1 MSEEIDFNQLDEIER
16 ITISHYEEN
25 AESFYLG
32 TKDHDVSQNINA
44 FLSVFPKGKKLDIL
58 ELGCGPG
65 RDLCVFKSM
74 GHRTTGLDGCEKF
87 CKMAKKQSGC
97 KVLNQQFL
105 KLDLKDNSY
114 DGIFANAS
122 LFHVPS
128 KELIRVLGELRSSLR
143 NNGILFSSNPRGVK
157 EGWYGKRFVNY
168 MEFESSQRYLK
179 NSGFKILNHYY
190 RPEGKPRNEQPWLA
204 IVSQREELKT

>member
-1 MSEEIDFNQLDEIER
+1 MSEKIDIIELDEIER
-16 ITISHYEEN
+16 ITILHYEEN

-32 TKDHDVSQNINA
+32 TKYHDVSQNINA
-44 FLSVFPKGKKLDIL
+44 FLSVLPKGKKLDIL

-87 CKMAKKQSGC
+87 CKMAIEQSGC
-97 KVLNQQFL
+97 KILNQQFL

-128 KELIRVLGELRSSLR
+128 KELIRVLRELRSSLR
-143 NNGILFSSNPRGVK
+143 KNGILFSSNPRGVK
-157 EGWYGKRFVNY
+157 EGWNGKRFVNY
-168 MEFESSQRYLK
+168 MELESSQLYLK
-179 NSGFKILNHYY
+179 NSGFKILHHYY
-190 RPEGKPRNEQPWLA
+190 RPEGKPINEQPWLA
-204 IVSQREELKT
+204 IVSQREELNT

>member
-1 MSEEIDFNQLDEIER
+1 MSEEKYLNELDEIER

-25 AESFYLG
+25 AESFHLG

-44 FLSVFPKGKKLDIL
+44 FLSVLPKSKILDIL
-58 ELGCGPG
+58 EFGCGPG

-74 GHRTTGLDGCEKF
+74 GHRVTGLDGCEKF
-87 CKMAKKQSGC
+87 CKMAIEQSGC
-97 KVLNQQFL
+97 KILNQQFL
-105 KLDLKDNSY
+105 KLNLKDNSY

-128 KELIRVLGELRSSLR
+128 QELKRVLRELHSSLR
-143 NNGILFSSNPRGVK
+143 KNGILFSSNPRGIQ
-157 EGWYGKRFVNY
+157 EGWHGKRFVHY
-168 MEFESSQRYLK
+168 MEFETSKRFLK
-179 NSGFKILNHYY
+179 NSGFKILDHYY

-204 IVSQREELKT
+204 IVSQRQELNT